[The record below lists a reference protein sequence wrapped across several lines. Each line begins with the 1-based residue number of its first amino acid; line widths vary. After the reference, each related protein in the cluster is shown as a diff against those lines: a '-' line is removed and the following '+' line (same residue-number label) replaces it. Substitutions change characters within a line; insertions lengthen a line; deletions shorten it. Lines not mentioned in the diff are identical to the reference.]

1 MKKFWSEFLRIT
13 VAVLLVPVSLF
24 CLFDLGLE
32 IMGYPKM
39 DEFLMSLQIPFTA
52 KQITN
57 VGGVLFLIWLPCFFG
72 NLWFQKEA
80 ARKSA
85 EEDAER
91 REAIFIDPDRTDTPL
106 RRAGTN
112 VKNRV
117 FLEKTVDTYRICYRR
132 VGKNHELI
140 VNGEVYAE
148 IATKWEQNHELKA
161 IVDGHEIRAGYSNIG
176 YNYLIFDG
184 KRIAK
189 NLRVFF

>member
-1 MKKFWSEFLRIT
+1 MKKFWSEFFRIT

-39 DEFLMSLQIPFTA
+39 DELLMSLQIPFTA

-57 VGGVLFLIWLPCFFG
+57 VEVVLFLIWLPCFFG

-91 REAIFIDPDRTDTPL
+91 RAALFIDPDRTDEPL
-106 RRAGTN
+106 RPAGTS
-112 VKNRV
+112 VKSRILLEHRV
-117 FLEKTVDTYRICYRR
+117 GVYHICYRR
-132 VGKNHELI
+132 VKKTNELVINGLVYDEMTARVEPSHELRAMVEGHDI
-140 VNGEVYAE
+140 RVGFNSVGFSYA
-148 IATKWEQNHELKA
+148 
-161 IVDGHEIRAGYSNIG
+161 S
-176 YNYLIFDG
+176 FDG
-184 KRIAK
+184 KRVAK
-189 NLRVFF
+189 KVRLF